1 MPTQWWDKSAT
12 MSNVKPYEPNS
23 SKKEQVEQMFDNI
36 AHSYDFLNHFFSLGI
51 DIRWR
56 KKAIKLLQ
64 PLAPKKLLDVATGTA
79 DFALTIASSSLSVSQ
94 ITGIDISNG
103 MLEIGR
109 KKVTEKKMDERI
121 SLLQAD
127 SENLPFEDN
136 SFDAITVAFG
146 VRNFEN
152 LNKGL
157 AEMLRVLRPGGMAII
172 LEFSKPSKFPMK
184 QLFGLYF
191 KGIMPTVGRL
201 VSKDKR
207 AYAYLPESVNAFPE
221 GRDFVDILT
230 KVGYNNIQLRSLTG
244 GVATLYSGTKA

>member
-1 MPTQWWDKSAT
+1 

-79 DFALTIASSSLSVSQ
+79 DFALTIASSSLPVSQ
-94 ITGIDISNG
+94 ITAIDISNG

-230 KVGYNNIQLRSLTG
+230 KVGYTNIQLKSLTG

>member
-1 MPTQWWDKSAT
+1 MET
-12 MSNVKPYEPNS
+12 VKPYQPDT

-64 PLAPKKLLDVATGTA
+64 PLAPRTMLDVATGTG
-79 DFALTIASSSLSVSQ
+79 DFALTIAASKLPVEK

-103 MLEIGR
+103 MLDVGR
-109 KKVTEKKMDERI
+109 KKVTAKNLDQRI
-121 SLLQAD
+121 TLLQAD

-152 LNKGL
+152 LEKGL
-157 AEMLRVLRPGGMAII
+157 AEMLRVLKPGGMAVV
-172 LEFSKPSKFPMK
+172 LEFSKPRRFPMK
-184 QLFGLYF
+184 QVFGLYF
-191 KGIMPTVGRL
+191 RRIMPAVGNA

-207 AYAYLPESVNAFPE
+207 AYSYLPESVNAFPE
-221 GRDFVDILT
+221 GQDFASILS
-230 KVGYNNIQLRSLTG
+230 KVGYKEVNFKPLTG
-244 GVATLYSGTKA
+244 GVATLYSGLKA